1 MIGKTSRGGS
11 GYGNRN
17 EANARKSWSIAV
29 SRKLWTNIL
38 LLRRKL
44 QMIATLSSFSTA
56 WIHLRQLTGGQ
67 PFNPPSIFRNEMG
80 SIIMANNQDKCRLE
94 ERNTINIAHD
104 IYTSFCV
111 YSRSFF
117 TEYQTAKH

>member
-38 LLRRKL
+38 LLR
-44 QMIATLSSFSTA
+44 STA